1 MASYIN
7 IAFAT
12 VRTALFI
19 IFLFIYKMFDSKT
32 LKINIGATIK
42 DPEMLRHVSDHL
54 KTKAICKHAVKK
66 LPPVIN
72 YVSDRYKTQRM
83 CNKVVLE
90 NGEMLMFI
98 PDF

>member
-1 MASYIN
+1 
-7 IAFAT
+7 
-12 VRTALFI
+12 
-19 IFLFIYKMFDSKT
+19 MFDRKT
-32 LKINIGATIK
+32 LKINSGATIK

-54 KTKAICKHAVKK
+54 KTKTICKYAVKK
-66 LPPVIN
+66 LPLVIN